1 MKKINYISHKIDK
14 LIDFTG
20 KLSSWFVPLLIL
32 IIFISV
38 ILRYFFSIGF
48 TWLQDLYIW
57 IHAAII
63 LCGSAYTLK
72 FNEHVRIDII
82 YRNSSNLYKNIINFF
97 GLTLF
102 SLPFCFLMIDKGF
115 DYFFRSFLLDESSK
129 ETGGLEN
136 IYILKFLIFFMGITL
151 LIQIINL
158 LFKIIKGKKWS

>member
-1 MKKINYISHKIDK
+1 MKKIDYISQKIDK

-20 KLSSWFVPLLIL
+20 KLSSWFVPILIL

-63 LCGSAYTLK
+63 LCGTAYTLK
-72 FNEHVRIDII
+72 FDGHVRIDII
-82 YRNSSNLYKNIINFF
+82 YRNSSNLYKTIINFF

-102 SLPFCFLMIDKGF
+102 GLPFCLLMIDNGF
-115 DYFFRSFLLDESSK
+115 NYFYRSFLLDESSK

-158 LFKIIKGKKWS
+158 LFKIIRGKKWG

>member
-1 MKKINYISHKIDK
+1 MKKIDYISQKIDK

-20 KLSSWFVPLLIL
+20 KLSSWFVPILIL

-63 LCGSAYTLK
+63 LCGTAYTLK
-72 FNEHVRIDII
+72 FDGHVRIDII
-82 YRNSSNLYKNIINFF
+82 YRNSSNLYKTIINFF

-102 SLPFCFLMIDKGF
+102 GLPFCLLMIDNGF
-115 DYFFRSFLLDESSK
+115 NYFYRSFLLDESSK

-158 LFKIIKGKKWS
+158 LFKIIKGKTWG

>member
-1 MKKINYISHKIDK
+1 MKKIGPISHKIDK
-14 LIDFTG
+14 LIDLIG
-20 KLSSWFVPLLIL
+20 KFASWLVPLLIV

-63 LCGSAYTLK
+63 LCGAAYTLK
-72 FNEHVRIDII
+72 FDGHVRIDII
-82 YRNSSNLYKNIINFF
+82 YRNSSNFYKTIINFF

-102 SLPFCFLMIDKGF
+102 SLPFCYFLVDKGF
-115 DYFFRSFLLDESSK
+115 DYFYRSFLLDESSK

-151 LIQIINL
+151 LIQILNL
-158 LFKIIKGKKWS
+158 LFKIIKGIKWN

>member
-1 MKKINYISHKIDK
+1 MKKIDYISQKIDK

-20 KLSSWFVPLLIL
+20 KLSSWFVPILIL

-63 LCGSAYTLK
+63 LCGTAYTLK
-72 FNEHVRIDII
+72 FDGHVRIDII
-82 YRNSSNLYKNIINFF
+82 YRNSSNLYKTIINFF

-102 SLPFCFLMIDKGF
+102 GLPFCLLMIDNGF
-115 DYFFRSFLLDESSK
+115 NYFYRSFLLDESSK

-158 LFKIIKGKKWS
+158 LFKIIKGRRWS